1 MFTCTLEAA
10 SKTPLCE
17 QLYTALKREMERG
30 GIHPG
35 ERMPSKREL
44 AAHLSVS
51 TATVEAAYA
60 RLISEGLCESRP
72 RSGIYALE
80 QAQRVGLTDGEKP
93 PVRWN
98 FGTGAADAAHFP
110 YATWARLMREVL
122 SEQSTTLL
130 LSGDPQGESAL
141 RREIAGYLHRMRG
154 IDAPPE
160 AIVLGAG
167 TEVLVSALVALIGRE
182 RLFAVED
189 PGYSRVRRILVVSG
203 ARIAPT
209 PLSGGAIDVREL
221 YRSGAGA
228 AYVTPTHQFPTGEE
242 MQPGQRA
249 ALLRWA
255 RETGGYILE
264 DDYDSEYRYAG
275 RPIPALQGSD
285 LHDRVIYCGT
295 FSRSLAPSF
304 RIAYLVLPVSLLPAY
319 HRLFSLQSSTVSRF
333 EQHTLCRFLEEG
345 YWERHLNRTRILY
358 KKRREELTSSL
369 KASPLGPSL
378 EILGSQAGLHFLLRF
393 HGGLSEE
400 EMARKAWEQGVD
412 LLPLSHCY
420 HDPVLAPPSTLL
432 CGYGRLPLE
441 EIPALT
447 QALVRAWT
455 N

>member
-10 SKTPLCE
+10 SKIPLCE

-30 GIHPG
+30 GIRPG

-122 SEQSTTLL
+122 SEQSATLL
-130 LSGDPQGESAL
+130 LSGDPQGEPAL
-141 RREIAGYLHRMRG
+141 RREIADYLHRMRG

-249 ALLRWA
+249 ALLR
-255 RETGGYILE
+255 
-264 DDYDSEYRYAG
+264 
-275 RPIPALQGSD
+275 
-285 LHDRVIYCGT
+285 
-295 FSRSLAPSF
+295 
-304 RIAYLVLPVSLLPAY
+304 
-319 HRLFSLQSSTVSRF
+319 
-333 EQHTLCRFLEEG
+333 
-345 YWERHLNRTRILY
+345 
-358 KKRREELTSSL
+358 
-369 KASPLGPSL
+369 
-378 EILGSQAGLHFLLRF
+378 
-393 HGGLSEE
+393 
-400 EMARKAWEQGVD
+400 
-412 LLPLSHCY
+412 
-420 HDPVLAPPSTLL
+420 
-432 CGYGRLPLE
+432 
-441 EIPALT
+441 
-447 QALVRAWT
+447 
-455 N
+455 

>member
-1 MFTCTLEAA
+1 MNMFTCTLEAA
-10 SKTPLCE
+10 SKIPLCE

-30 GIHPG
+30 GIRPG

-72 RSGIYALE
+72 RSGIFALE

-122 SEQSTTLL
+122 SEQSATLL
-130 LSGDPQGESAL
+130 LSGDPQGEPAL

-242 MQPGQRA
+242 MQPASGRRFCAGRGRRA
-249 ALLRWA
+249 AIFWRTITTANSASPA
-255 RETGGYILE
+255 RARPRCAPWTAGG
-264 DDYDSEYRYAG
+264 R
-275 RPIPALQGSD
+275 
-285 LHDRVIYCGT
+285 
-295 FSRSLAPSF
+295 
-304 RIAYLVLPVSLLPAY
+304 
-319 HRLFSLQSSTVSRF
+319 SST
-333 EQHTLCRFLEEG
+333 
-345 YWERHLNRTRILY
+345 
-358 KKRREELTSSL
+358 
-369 KASPLGPSL
+369 
-378 EILGSQAGLHFLLRF
+378 
-393 HGGLSEE
+393 
-400 EMARKAWEQGVD
+400 
-412 LLPLSHCY
+412 
-420 HDPVLAPPSTLL
+420 
-432 CGYGRLPLE
+432 
-441 EIPALT
+441 
-447 QALVRAWT
+447 
-455 N
+455 

>member
-30 GIHPG
+30 GIRPG

-122 SEQSTTLL
+122 SEQSATLL
-130 LSGDPQGESAL
+130 RSGDPQGEPAL

-154 IDAPPE
+154 IDAPSE

-228 AYVTPTHQFPTGEE
+228 AYVTPTHQFPTGS
-242 MQPGQRA
+242 PASGRRFCAGRGRRA
-249 ALLRWA
+249 AIFWRTITTANSAFPA
-255 RETGGYILE
+255 RVRPRFAPWTAGG
-264 DDYDSEYRYAG
+264 R
-275 RPIPALQGSD
+275 
-285 LHDRVIYCGT
+285 
-295 FSRSLAPSF
+295 
-304 RIAYLVLPVSLLPAY
+304 
-319 HRLFSLQSSTVSRF
+319 SST
-333 EQHTLCRFLEEG
+333 
-345 YWERHLNRTRILY
+345 
-358 KKRREELTSSL
+358 
-369 KASPLGPSL
+369 
-378 EILGSQAGLHFLLRF
+378 
-393 HGGLSEE
+393 
-400 EMARKAWEQGVD
+400 
-412 LLPLSHCY
+412 
-420 HDPVLAPPSTLL
+420 
-432 CGYGRLPLE
+432 
-441 EIPALT
+441 
-447 QALVRAWT
+447 
-455 N
+455 

>member
-30 GIHPG
+30 GIRPG

-80 QAQRVGLTDGEKP
+80 QAQRVGLTDGKKP

-122 SEQSTTLL
+122 SEQSATLL
-130 LSGDPQGESAL
+130 RSGDPQGEPAL

-203 ARIAPT
+203 ARMRVVYRARLAALTETVQALNLGSVAPCGAGLYALLHVGGKT
-209 PLSGGAIDVREL
+209 PAREL
-221 YRSGAGA
+221 A
-228 AYVTPTHQFPTGEE
+228 P
-242 MQPGQRA
+242 
-249 ALLRWA
+249 
-255 RETGGYILE
+255 
-264 DDYDSEYRYAG
+264 
-275 RPIPALQGSD
+275 
-285 LHDRVIYCGT
+285 
-295 FSRSLAPSF
+295 LA
-304 RIAYLVLPVSLLPAY
+304 
-319 HRLFSLQSSTVSRF
+319 
-333 EQHTLCRFLEEG
+333 E
-345 YWERHLNRTRILY
+345 
-358 KKRREELTSSL
+358 
-369 KASPLGPSL
+369 
-378 EILGSQAGLHFLLRF
+378 QAGVHLTRLSDYAVMQNDESRVVLLGFSGMDEDQIRQ
-393 HGGLSEE
+393 GLS
-400 EMARKAWEQGVD
+400 ALKKAWG
-412 LLPLSHCY
+412 
-420 HDPVLAPPSTLL
+420 
-432 CGYGRLPLE
+432 
-441 EIPALT
+441 
-447 QALVRAWT
+447 
-455 N
+455 

>member
-1 MFTCTLEAA
+1 MFTCTLEPA
-10 SKTPLCE
+10 SRTPLCE

-30 GIHPG
+30 GIRPG

-80 QAQRVGLTDGEKP
+80 QTPNVGAATGEKP

-122 SEQSTTLL
+122 SEQSATLL
-130 LSGDPQGESAL
+130 LSGDPQGEPAL

-154 IDAPPE
+154 MDVPPD

-209 PLSGGAIDVREL
+209 PLSGGAIGVREL

-228 AYVTPTHQFPTGEE
+228 AYGTPTPPFPTGEE
-242 MQPGQRA
+242 MQPGPRE
-249 ALLRWA
+249 ALLHWGRA
-255 RETGGYILE
+255 PGGCIL
-264 DDYDSEYRYAG
+264 
-275 RPIPALQGSD
+275 
-285 LHDRVIYCGT
+285 
-295 FSRSLAPSF
+295 
-304 RIAYLVLPVSLLPAY
+304 
-319 HRLFSLQSSTVSRF
+319 
-333 EQHTLCRFLEEG
+333 
-345 YWERHLNRTRILY
+345 
-358 KKRREELTSSL
+358 
-369 KASPLGPSL
+369 
-378 EILGSQAGLHFLLRF
+378 
-393 HGGLSEE
+393 
-400 EMARKAWEQGVD
+400 
-412 LLPLSHCY
+412 
-420 HDPVLAPPSTLL
+420 
-432 CGYGRLPLE
+432 
-441 EIPALT
+441 
-447 QALVRAWT
+447 
-455 N
+455 

>member
-30 GIHPG
+30 GIRPG

-122 SEQSTTLL
+122 SEQSATLL
-130 LSGDPQGESAL
+130 LSGDPQGEPAL

-264 DDYDSEYRYAG
+264 DDYDSEFRYAS
-275 RPIPALQGSD
+275 RPIPALGE
-285 LHDRVIYCGT
+285 LDRTGRVVYVNT
-295 FSRSLAPSF
+295 FAKSLAPGL
-304 RIAYLVLPVSLLPAY
+304 RIGYLVLPNALMARY
-319 HRLFSLQSSTVSRF
+319 RERFSRYSSTVPSF
-333 EQHTLCRFLEEG
+333 DQHTLAAFMHTG
-345 YWERHLNRTRILY
+345 GFERHISRSRKVY
-358 KKRREELTSSL
+358 QARRDALMAALDRELAELPHEVSRS
-369 KASPLGPSL
+369 
-378 EILGSQAGLHFLLRF
+378 EAGLHLLLHMRNGMLE
-393 HGGLSEE
+393 HELIER
-400 EMARKAWEQGVD
+400 AKTVGVRVY
-412 LLPLSHCY
+412 PLSAY
-420 HDPVLAPPSTLL
+420 YTPPVKPPRATLVL
-432 CGYGRLPLE
+432 GYAG
-441 EIPALT
+441 LT
-447 QALVRAWT
+447 EQQIDEAAKLLKQAWS
-455 N
+455 